1 MFDETNIK
9 NAVVLSTAHKSKGLE
24 ADRVL
29 ILTPSDF
36 PMITKYSKDWEIQ
49 QEYNLKYVAWTRA
62 KKELVFVDMSENEL
76 NDAELTDDNENDK

>member
-29 ILTPSDF
+29 ILTPSNF

-49 QEYNLKYVAWTRA
+49 QEYNLKYVAYTRA
-62 KKELVFVDMSENEL
+62 KKELVFIEMSESEIQT
-76 NDAELTDDNENDK
+76 AEISDDDDK